1 MKYHH
6 KFFIVMLSLL
16 ILFSNAAVY
25 AESKIL
31 QSALNFWVKNK
42 NRNKNKTAQFYD
54 SVAER
59 KVPAEKPTSIPF
71 VSQPKNDLSTHAN
84 TAIPKNESGL
94 GAIDCLSQATLNPDI
109 VLELIPAIERAVC
122 YHPDAHS
129 AWIQTKIQAAQLG
142 MSKSGYYPQINTTLN
157 HDWGKD
163 DYQVKSRN
171 DLSYDTNTRRYGIT
185 IQANWL
191 LYDFGVR
198 KHQVGESEKLLA
210 MSLAQR
216 DSVLQGIILKTI
228 MAYYQVIQVELKL
241 ENLQQ
246 LTVLAEQNYRIA
258 HARYQAGAGIKYD
271 ELQMQ
276 ANLAKAKADQTKLSG
291 ELKISQGNLAA
302 LMGEPAY
309 QNFKINSQVKIPSV
323 LNLKSIQDLIAESE
337 QINPKFKAAQLGVE
351 AATEKVKSTQKLSYP
366 ALSLISNYNNSEQ
379 TGESPF
385 ANNTQ
390 RIQAGVQLSLPLFDG
405 FSQKNQ
411 VVLAHEN
418 LKLKQSEQ
426 ALLKQ
431 QMGTEIWKSYNE
443 LQAVHDNIQA
453 LSVLNESAEGA
464 YQVAQGRYKAG
475 VGNLLEVLNA
485 QNLLIEAKMDYATSV
500 INFLIVR
507 YQLLANIGNL
517 NLWSDEPA

>member
-1 MKYHH
+1 MKYSSQ
-6 KFFIVMLSLL
+6 FFIFLLSVLILL
-16 ILFSNAAVY
+16 INVSIY
-25 AESKIL
+25 AGSEIL
-31 QSALNFWVKNK
+31 QSESNFWSKNK
-42 NRNKNKTAQFYD
+42 NINQNKKAQFYD
-54 SVAER
+54 LAVKPKLA
-59 KVPAEKPTSIPF
+59 AEKSTNISSMEQAKID
-71 VSQPKNDLSTHAN
+71 SSANMLTEIRKNQ
-84 TAIPKNESGL
+84 SGL
-94 GAIDCLSQATLNPDI
+94 ESIECLSQASLNREI
-109 VLELIPAIERAVC
+109 VLDLMSAIEKAVC
-122 YHPDAHS
+122 YHPEARS

-142 MSKSGYYPQINTTLN
+142 ISKSSYYPQLNTTLN

-163 DYQVKSRN
+163 DYQVNNRQ

-198 KHQVGESEKLLA
+198 KHRVGESQKLLA

-216 DSVLQGIILKTI
+216 DVVLQGIILKTI
-228 MAYYQVIQVELKL
+228 TAYYQVIQVELKR
-241 ENLQQ
+241 ENLEQ
-246 LTVLAEQNYRIA
+246 LTVLAEKNYHIA

-276 ANLAKAKADQTKLSG
+276 ANLAKAKADQTKLNG

-302 LMGEPAY
+302 LIGEPAY
-309 QNFKINSQVKIPSV
+309 HNFKINSRVKIPSI
-323 LNLKSIQDLIAESE
+323 LNLKMIQNLIAESE
-337 QINPKFKAAQLGVE
+337 QINPKFKAAQFGIE
-351 AATEKVKSTQKLSYP
+351 AAEQKVKSTQKLGYP
-366 ALSLISNYNNSEQ
+366 TLSLISNYNNSEQ
-379 TGESPF
+379 TGETPF

-390 RIQAGVQLSLPLFDG
+390 RIQAGVQLSLPVFDG
-405 FSQKNQ
+405 FNQ
-411 VVLAHEN
+411 RNQLLLAHEN

-431 QMGTEIWKSYNE
+431 EVSTEIWKSYIE
-443 LQAVHDNIQA
+443 LQALHDNIQA
-453 LSVLNESAEGA
+453 LSILNQSAAGA

-485 QNLLIEAKMDYATSV
+485 QNLLIEAKMDYASSV

-517 NLWSDEPA
+517 NLWPEKAV